1 MTRSAAFERWMDC
14 ADRLLFQ
21 LVTAGG
27 RRHTS
32 DEWRRRILF
41 AIATGAVMM
50 LSATMAGVD
59 DTSPAAIPFT
69 YATTRARRLA
79 WVRVDRDD
87 IWRTMTVRP

>member
-1 MTRSAAFERWMDC
+1 
-14 ADRLLFQ
+14 
-21 LVTAGG
+21 
-27 RRHTS
+27 
-32 DEWRRRILF
+32 
-41 AIATGAVMM
+41 MM

-79 WVRVDRDD
+79 WVRVDRDE